1 LPIPIDLYKHT
12 QKLPG
17 SDFEL
22 VQINYG
28 QKLATSKAVQSA
40 ERLEIADRTVPGNL
54 RVKDKA
60 FFIDVRKKYL
70 DDLIATLKDGP
81 TKLQLEKEHHMLVLK
96 DFQNEMR
103 RRALEEYHI
112 RREAQNDKS
121 HRALETCLL
130 DRDFYK
136 RVQAPQSI
144 RSKQEARIIAKFEL
158 AMRNGQELKKK
169 NKHNEFITELMN
181 FHRDFYEFHKKKY
194 VSFM

>member
-28 QKLATSKAVQSA
+28 QKLVTSKAIQSA

-54 RVKDKA
+54 RLKDKA

-70 DDLIATLKDGP
+70 DDLILKLKDGP

-136 RVQAPQSI
+136 RIQAPQSI

-158 AMRNGQELKKK
+158 SMRNGQELKKK

-194 VSFM
+194 VSSM